1 MSMNWRMED
10 GWVCRWMDGQLFPL
24 GVFRVIMLQLA
35 GWKDADWELSGETSR
50 KGLLSSHQLSE
61 WCQRVKGGTE
71 VSIR

>member
-1 MSMNWRMED
+1 MD
-10 GWVCRWMDGQLFPL
+10 GWRQLFPL
-24 GVFRVIMLQLA
+24 GVFRVIMPQLA

-50 KGLLSSHQLSE
+50 KGLLSSHQEGQLSE